1 MKPIP
6 EGYHTVTPTFTF
18 KDSRKALDF
27 YKKAF
32 GAVETF
38 VMPGPGGRGVMHAMM
53 KIGNSNIMMGD
64 ESREMPCRSAETLGG
79 SPVAFYLY
87 VEDADAAFKKA
98 AASGASVLQPMQD
111 QFWGDRTGTVK
122 DPFGYSWTFASH
134 TKDLTP
140 EQIAKGAAEA
150 MSQHA
155 AKK

>member
-27 YKKAF
+27 YKKAL

-38 VMPGPGGRGVMHAMM
+38 VMPGPGGKGVMHASM

-64 ESREMPCRSAETLGG
+64 ESREMPCRSAQTLGG
-79 SPVAFYLY
+79 SPVSFYLY

-98 AASGASVLQPMQD
+98 VTAGASVLMPLQD
-111 QFWGDRTGTVK
+111 AFWGDRTGTVK
-122 DPFGYSWTFASH
+122 DPFGHSWTFATH
-134 TKDLTP
+134 TRDLTP
-140 EQIAKGAAEA
+140 DQIAKGAEEA
-150 MSQHA
+150 MAQHA
-155 AKK
+155 GKK